1 MNHIKNVTIIM
12 RMYCVT
18 FRLRQKYEKEEKENK
33 EEKEDNDVDV
43 HENGQKKV
51 KLNE

>member
-18 FRLRQKYEKEEKENK
+18 FRLREKYEEKLNEKNEEKQE
-33 EEKEDNDVDV
+33 NDV
-43 HENGQKKV
+43 EIKQNGDKKV
-51 KLNE
+51 KRT

>member
-18 FRLRQKYEKEEKENK
+18 FRLREKYEEKINK
-33 EEKEDNDVDV
+33 KNEDNQDNDV
-43 HENGQKKV
+43 EIKQNGDKKV
-51 KLNE
+51 KLT